1 MLLTTKFLRPT
12 PDPRSVQRQRLDQLL
27 EPDAH
32 RRINLVVAPAGY
44 GKTTL
49 VSQWLAGH
57 GGHIAWLS
65 LDDYDNQPRP
75 FWQYVIGAFE
85 HAGLIGLDPARQYL
99 SREPGDDLT
108 GTITALLN
116 ALGEDRTAWQLVL
129 DDYHVIRDDNIH
141 RQLAWFVDYLPAGV
155 VVTLISRSEPPL
167 PLARWR
173 VRRQVRDIHPNQL
186 AFSTDECRR
195 FFHDTMG
202 IPLPDADIQ
211 AICQRT
217 EGWVAAMQ
225 LSALSGAA
233 TSDGRSP
240 GAEPGPLAP
249 DVRLISDY
257 VLSEVLVQLP
267 DELTGFLLETACC
280 SRLCAP
286 LCDSI
291 RERSDSQAFLEQLL
305 AQNLFLIPLDNE
317 NVWFRYHDLFRDAL
331 LQRFQNDSPAAAERL
346 QQRCTDWLLS
356 HGHVQEGLA
365 MIASRGDTG
374 RLATVLAEHGNNLI
388 HGGYHLPVLNW
399 LNHLPDSAIND
410 SPQLLMLKVWALFF
424 ANRVDTLE
432 PLLSA
437 VEDLLDRRVADSH
450 PDAEGALALHSEISL
465 VRSYLA
471 RSRNDNEHA
480 ADLTRQVLK
489 DIDQIQIPL
498 KSVTYYGLGLDD
510 FAKGELADA
519 EEALASAVHY
529 GRIERKASTALS
541 SGGLLAWIQYHRGDT
556 ELALETTTLI
566 RQWVDEHFSDPSRPR
581 LISCW
586 QNSSLT
592 EIYRERNECGVAQG
606 YLAPLLE
613 HVEKGTEPGQHV
625 VIQYVRGHLAF
636 SQGQLDEAI
645 DSLKDA
651 EQVGL
656 KRREHI
662 VFEPPAASAL
672 LSRCYLA
679 AGHIGS
685 ARECIEAALARPT
698 SNPLNREQ
706 NQIAMARVLIA
717 GGDPGAALELLSTQL
732 AQAERNAHIRH
743 LVEILLV
750 TADALFHQDRS
761 AEAMTVLDRALD
773 RAESAG
779 FLRLFAE
786 ESPALLSHLMNLP
799 RLTMPGR
806 WNRALLS
813 LLKAER
819 EPAGRPDAAIREP
832 TLARTKNPAP
842 TDMAEP
848 LSQREQEVL
857 KLIHQGLANKD
868 IAEAMSVAPAT
879 VKAHI
884 RNLYGKLGAGRRTEA
899 LARAREFG
907 LLED

>member
-1 MLLTTKFLRPT
+1 M
-12 PDPRSVQRQRLDQLL
+12 
-27 EPDAH
+27 
-32 RRINLVVAPAGY
+32 
-44 GKTTL
+44 
-49 VSQWLAGH
+49 
-57 GGHIAWLS
+57 
-65 LDDYDNQPRP
+65 
-75 FWQYVIGAFE
+75 
-85 HAGLIGLDPARQYL
+85 
-99 SREPGDDLT
+99 
-108 GTITALLN
+108 
-116 ALGEDRTAWQLVL
+116 
-129 DDYHVIRDDNIH
+129 
-141 RQLAWFVDYLPAGV
+141 PAGV
-155 VVTLISRSEPPL
+155 VVTLIARSEPPL

-173 VRRQVRDIHPNQL
+173 VRRQARDIHPAQL
-186 AFSTDECRR
+186 AFSTEECRR
-195 FFHDTMG
+195 FFNDTMG
-202 IPLPDADIQ
+202 IALPDADVQ

-225 LSALSGAA
+225 LSALSGEARSA
-233 TSDGRSP
+233 GALGRSE
-240 GAEPGPLAP
+240 AGPLAP

-257 VLSEVLVQLP
+257 VLSEVLQQLP
-267 DELTGFLLETACC
+267 DELTDFLLETACG
-280 SRLCAP
+280 SRLCAS
-286 LCDSI
+286 LCDHI

-317 NVWFRYHDLFRDAL
+317 NAWFRYHDLFRDAL
-331 LQRFQNDSPAAAERL
+331 LQRFQNDSPAAAERM
-346 QQRCTDWLLS
+346 QQRTTDWLLS
-356 HGHVQEGLA
+356 HGHVQEG
-365 MIASRGDTG
+365 IALIVSRGDTE

-399 LNHLPDSAIND
+399 LDHLPEAAIND
-410 SPQLLMLKVWALFF
+410 SPQLSMLKVWALFF
-424 ANRVDTLE
+424 ANRVERLA

-437 VEDLLDRRVADSH
+437 VEDLLDQRVADSH

-498 KSVTYYGLGLDD
+498 KSVTYYGLGLDY

-556 ELALETTTLI
+556 ELALDTTTRV
-566 RQWVDEHFSDPSRPR
+566 RQWVDEHHSDPARPR

-592 EIYRERNECGVAQG
+592 EIYRERNECAVAQG
-606 YLAPLLE
+606 YLSPLLE
-613 HVEKGTEPGQHV
+613 HVENGTEPGQHV
-625 VIQYVRGHLAF
+625 IIQYVRGHLAF
-636 SQGQLDEAI
+636 SQRQFDEAI
-645 DSLKDA
+645 DILKDA
-651 EQVGL
+651 ELVGL

-672 LSRCYLA
+672 LTRCYLA
-679 AGHIGS
+679 AGHLAN
-685 ARECIEAALARPT
+685 ARKCIEAALARPT

-706 NQIAMARVLIA
+706 NQIALARVLIA
-717 GGDPGAALELLSTQL
+717 QGDSAAAFELLSTQL
-732 AQAERNAHIRH
+732 AEAERNAHIRH

-750 TADALFHQDRS
+750 TSDALFQQRRDE
-761 AEAMTVLDRALD
+761 EANALLDRALE

-786 ESPALLSHLMNLP
+786 ESPGLRGHLVRQP
-799 RLTMPGR
+799 RLRTPGR
-806 WNRALLS
+806 WNRELLEM
-813 LLKAER
+813 LAAEQ
-819 EPAGRPDAAIREP
+819 ARPERTGETITPPPSSHEAR
-832 TLARTKNPAP
+832 LATPE
-842 TDMAEP
+842 MAEP

-857 KLIHQGLANKD
+857 QLIHQGLANKD
-868 IAEAMSVAPAT
+868 IAGAMSVAPAT

-907 LLED
+907 LLDD